1 LLSVAILVG
10 ACLASGFLVGSRDR
24 WLAMV
29 LNAAGLTAIAYLTAQ
44 TLSGSALVTAW
55 AFQALALSR
64 LAATGR
70 DVVARF
76 GAVGFLALAATHA
89 LVIEVPPM
97 ALVDGAR
104 SVGAAAIALGAIV
117 IAVSLAALGSDRDAR
132 PRLLGG
138 AAAALLYLGPVAI
151 ITVFQPAAGAAPD
164 LLELGV
170 RQQGQV
176 LLSACW
182 SLVGVV
188 SLIAGL
194 RRNHAPVRNA
204 ALGQCC

>member
-1 LLSVAILVG
+1 
-10 ACLASGFLVGSRDR
+10 
-24 WLAMV
+24 M
-29 LNAAGLTAIAYLTAQ
+29 IA
-44 TLSGSALVTAW
+44 
-55 AFQALALSR
+55 R
-64 LAATGR
+64 L
-70 DVVARF
+70 
-76 GAVGFLALAATHA
+76 
-89 LVIEVPPM
+89 
-97 ALVDGAR
+97 
-104 SVGAAAIALGAIV
+104 
-117 IAVSLAALGSDRDAR
+117 
-132 PRLLGG
+132 RLLGG

-204 ALGQCC
+204 GLGLLLLTVAKVFLYDLSALTLLYRVVSLIALGLLLLVGAFAYQRLRPPAFPDMRSVHRSQR